1 MDKLWA
7 GRTAGTTANLVDEI
21 NSSIAVDRRLYK
33 RDIAGSIAHAKML
46 ANQEIISHEDAD
58 AIVRGLKGIEAD
70 ITSGALQIDPTAE
83 DIHMFVE
90 TVLTQRIGDT
100 GKMLHTARSRNDQ
113 VALDTKM
120 YCIEETDAIDYLL
133 GELMKVLADKAEK
146 NMEFMKKQVNRKKMA
161 EALQDCI
168 LEGYKEIEKE

>member
-1 MDKLWA
+1 MEKLWA

-33 RDIAGSIAHAKML
+33 RDIAGSIAHAKMM
-46 ANQEIISHEDAD
+46 AKQNIISQEEAE
-58 AIVRGLKGIEAD
+58 AIIQGLTGIEED

-90 TVLTQRIGDT
+90 QVLTERIGDE

-113 VALDTKM
+113 VALDM
-120 YCIEETDAIDYLL
+120 RLYVRSAILEVD
-133 GELMKVLADKAEK
+133 
-146 NMEFMKKQVNRKKMA
+146 
-161 EALQDCI
+161 EALEELLKVI
-168 LEGYKEIEKE
+168 LGIMPQVMRI

>member
-46 ANQEIISHEDAD
+46 ANQEIISYEEAD
-58 AIVRGLKGIEAD
+58 AIVQGLKGIEAD

-90 TVLTQRIGDT
+90 TVLPQRIGDT
-100 GKMLHTARSRNDQ
+100 GKMLHSA
-113 VALDTKM
+113 
-120 YCIEETDAIDYLL
+120 
-133 GELMKVLADKAEK
+133 
-146 NMEFMKKQVNRKKMA
+146 
-161 EALQDCI
+161 
-168 LEGYKEIEKE
+168 

>member
-46 ANQEIISHEDAD
+46 ANQEIISHEEAE
-58 AIVRGLKGIEAD
+58 AIVQGLKGIEAD
-70 ITSGALQIDPTAE
+70 ITSGELQIDPTAE

-90 TVLTQRIGDT
+90 
-100 GKMLHTARSRNDQ
+100 
-113 VALDTKM
+113 
-120 YCIEETDAIDYLL
+120 
-133 GELMKVLADKAEK
+133 
-146 NMEFMKKQVNRKKMA
+146 RKKP
-161 EALQDCI
+161 
-168 LEGYKEIEKE
+168 